1 MKRARVIA
9 APLPLTAALLFL
21 AAALALYWSGLRHP
35 LLFDDGHLQE
45 YWLRTKYVQAALH
58 FASRW
63 VSDTT
68 FGLMYLAFGYNT
80 LAQRVFNVV
89 AHAAVATALFVL
101 AARLG
106 TLVLQEAR
114 ARWLAFAGALLFVL
128 HPAAVYGVGY
138 LIQRS
143 IVLATLFSILT
154 LICVVEALCAKS
166 RKLEFAWTAAAA
178 ALYVLAVF
186 SKEHAV
192 MLPAVAVALVVL
204 VRGVSWPLVRRL
216 AIAALPFALVGFYMA
231 FQARSILGMAYEPFA
246 ADTRIGSSTS
256 YLYPLSVLNQS
267 LLFFRYLGTW
277 LLPWPGW
284 MAIDIRVRFPSGLAD
299 PVYLFALAAW
309 LAWAAGGAWLLLRR
323 GRAGL
328 AGLCMLAPWLLGLT
342 EMAVVRVQ
350 EPFVL
355 YRSYLWMSVPVALLP
370 LFAASL
376 APRAVAAAVAV
387 ACVAFV
393 PFARDRLD
401 SMSSTLKAWE
411 DALRKQPS
419 GEVPY
424 VERAY
429 VGRGLAF
436 IDDRRMLD
444 ADADFTKALTLNPR
458 LPEAWLGRAT
468 VHLRSGRFREAES
481 DLDRAIGLEP
491 RYGGAYHKRC
501 LVKLTTG
508 RVDGALKDC
517 EQARTLGQRD
527 HELYTNLGV
536 VYRQLGRRE
545 EAEASYKQALEI
557 APRYPSTHYNY
568 GVLLLDAGRMDEAR
582 PHFELAC
589 KARIA
594 TACALLRGR

>member
-1 MKRARVIA
+1 MKRPRA
-9 APLPLTAALLFL
+9 LPAGAAALLFL
-21 AAALALYWSGLRHP
+21 AAALALYWSGLRNP

-45 YWLRTKYVQAALH
+45 YWLRTKYMQAALH

-68 FGLMYLAFGYNT
+68 FALVYLAFGYNT
-80 LAQRVFNVV
+80 VAQRVFNLV
-89 AHAAVATALFVL
+89 AHAAVATALFALVT
-101 AARLG
+101 RLQPDRRG
-106 TLVLQEAR
+106 
-114 ARWLAFAGALLFVL
+114 LAFGGALLFLL
-128 HPAAVYGVGY
+128 HPVAVYGVGY

-143 IVLATLFSILT
+143 IVLATLFSVLT
-154 LICVVEALCAKS
+154 LICVLEAQK
-166 RKLEFAWTAAAA
+166 RRGWYAAAVV
-178 ALYVLAVF
+178 LYVLAVF

-192 MLPAVAVALVVL
+192 MLPAVALALVVL
-204 VRGVSWPLVRRL
+204 VRGVSWPLVRNL
-216 AIAALPFALVGFYMA
+216 AVAALPFALVGLYMA
-231 FQARSILGMAYEPFA
+231 FQARSILGTAYEPFA
-246 ADTRIGSSTS
+246 ADTRVGTDAS
-256 YLYPLSVLNQS
+256 YLYPLSILNQS
-267 LLFFRYLGTW
+267 MLFFRYLGTW

-284 MAIDIRVRFPSGLAD
+284 MAIDIRVPFPRGLAD
-299 PVYLFALAAW
+299 PVYLLTLAAW
-309 LAWAAGGAWLLLRR
+309 LGWAGAAVWLLLKR

-328 AGLCMLAPWLLGLT
+328 AGFAMLFPWLLALT

-355 YRSYLWMSVPVALLP
+355 YRSYLWMSVPLALLP

-376 APRAVAAAVAV
+376 APRVLAAAIAV
-387 ACVAFV
+387 FCVAFV
-393 PFARDRLD
+393 PIARDRLD

-411 DALRKQPS
+411 DALRKQPA
-419 GEVPY
+419 GDVPY

-436 IDDRRMLD
+436 MDERRMLD
-444 ADADFTKALTLNPR
+444 ADADFTRALALNPK

-468 VHLRSGRFREAES
+468 VHLRSGRFREAEA
-481 DLDRAIGLEP
+481 DLDRALLLEP

-508 RVDGALKDC
+508 RTEDALKDC

-527 HELYTNLGV
+527 HELFTNLGV

-545 EAEASYKQALEI
+545 EAEASYRHSLEI
-557 APRYPSTHYNY
+557 APKYPSTHYNY
-568 GVLLLDAGRMDEAR
+568 GVLLLDAGRLEEAR
-582 PHFELAC
+582 PHFEVAC